1 MEAPCS
7 LPGPRRHRGAGHLAR
22 GLCLGALTVALLGP
36 ASAPAGAAAEPGGVR
51 VVGPTGLVDVVEPD
65 EMRPGAA
72 GVVEGTCGL
81 RGQAGE
87 TPQQNG
93 CHGLPVLT
101 ALRSVGVT
109 SFGFLTFPRPNGTTA
124 YLPARDF
131 EEPESVFEGGVPP
144 IFFVDS
150 MATRF
155 YRPLLAG
162 DPDDVNAEDNIA
174 TVSGE
179 ALTVG
184 VHDGNVVTVQASA
197 SPTSTV
203 AGSPV
208 EFTATAAGGLPGESF
223 SFDWTFGDGGSA
235 TGESISHAF
244 GGSGTYEA
252 RVTAVGGDGSG
263 GESSAVDIVVGDPP
277 ATAAPGAAA
286 TGEPQAQQPA
296 GAPGRGGQ
304 GRGGKGSK
312 STSAGRA
319 EPKAKGDGSS
329 HTQTQADDSHRA
341 RPADRSSAPSPSAP
355 PEPSAP
361 PSPLPPPAVSE
372 EAPAAETEGGRS
384 TEAAGQTR
392 PEAQAPQAAAGET
405 VEGRLVADVLGPA
418 SLEETTEATGGQGSR
433 SAPGALGEGGAGV
446 PVGALIVVALLAGG
460 ALFEWRRST
469 QIR

>member
-1 MEAPCS
+1 
-7 LPGPRRHRGAGHLAR
+7 
-22 GLCLGALTVALLGP
+22 
-36 ASAPAGAAAEPGGVR
+36 VR
-51 VVGPTGLVDVVEPD
+51 VVGPAGLLGVVGPD
-65 EMRPGAA
+65 EMRQGAEDT
-72 GVVEGTCGL
+72 VEGTCGL

-87 TPQQNG
+87 TPQPYG

-101 ALRSVGVT
+101 ALRRAGVA
-109 SFGFLTFPRPNGTTA
+109 SFGFLTFPRSNGTTA

-150 MATRF
+150 EATRF

-162 DPDDVNAEDNIA
+162 DPDDVNAEDNIT

-184 VHDGNVVTVQASA
+184 VHDGNLVTVRASA

-208 EFTATAAGGLPGESF
+208 EFTATAAGGRPGESF

-244 GGSGTYEA
+244 AGSGTYEV

-263 GESSAVDIVVGDPP
+263 GESSSVDVVVGDPP

-286 TGEPQAQQPA
+286 AGEPQAEQPA

-312 STSAGRA
+312 STSGGRTQ
-319 EPKAKGDGSS
+319 PKAKGDGSS
-329 HTQTQADDSHRA
+329 HAQTQTNDSHRT
-341 RPADRSSAPSPSAP
+341 RPTDRSSAPAQSTP
-355 PEPSAP
+355 PEPSAA
-361 PSPLPPPAVSE
+361 PSSLPPPPVSE
-372 EAPAAETEGGRS
+372 EAPAPGPEGDRS
-384 TEAAGQTR
+384 TEAARQVR
-392 PEAQAPQAAAGET
+392 PEPESPPAAAGET
-405 VEGRLVADVLGPA
+405 VEGRLVGEVLRPA
-418 SLEETTEATGGQGSR
+418 SLEEATAEATGGQGSR
-433 SAPGALGEGGAGV
+433 SAPGAVGEAGAGV
-446 PVGALIVVALLAGG
+446 PVGALIVIALLAGG
-460 ALFEWRRST
+460 ALFEWRRSSP
-469 QIR
+469 IR